1 MNKVNLL
8 INNILSSHSN
18 FYIIFGKSP
27 IVGEIK
33 SKKRKKRYFCRSK
46 DDQYVKKGIIDVI
59 FSFLNFDT
67 KNLRS
72 ILNMYVCTLESTNNK
87 NIVF

>member
-1 MNKVNLL
+1 MKKNQLIKYMNKVNLL

-33 SKKRKKRYFCRSK
+33 SKKRKK
-46 DDQYVKKGIIDVI
+46 GIIDVI

-72 ILNMYVCTLESTNNK
+72 ILNMYVCTLK
-87 NIVF
+87 L